1 MSFIFQNQVS
11 LGCSSRNNVKLTLK
25 KAVTFSSLS
34 IIAMLLVGQVTMA
47 QSEIQQEHSI
57 QKAAFNFEQALAQVQ
72 SYQSQQ
78 GTWQAQQQMAEA
90 NLKQSHLWANPS
102 LSIEQTGFQSDQ
114 EKELAIGISQPL
126 DIFGQRKAAQNLAK
140 VEISKIDLAE
150 QRYKA
155 ELELIVKYFW
165 SQVALLELEK
175 SLVGEQL
182 SVSQE
187 NLQASEKRYQAGSIA
202 QVDVD
207 RVRMSHL
214 ENQRLYQQVDL
225 KLQVAKQQLVNLWG
239 GGSSQFQ
246 LFQSPNQLWAL
257 AANVEPSQD
266 AQNNLLE
273 RAFQLDA
280 LAQQANIQQLKAK
293 ARPQPTVTLGVNN
306 TRSPEQRTDN
316 QIRLGVEIPLNLF
329 NRQQYGIKIA
339 QAKQELSQRQ
349 QSFYRQQNQA
359 DIETLISELKGLH
372 LQFKQLNDQQVPLAV
387 QVQQK
392 TLQGFRLGKFAVTDV
407 QQATMQLQDVRL
419 RKVELLKQAWQNSIE
434 LQSLRLGLEPEQI
447 MAKDALMQLNQRAWQ
462 QSQTFPT
469 QAGE

>member
-1 MSFIFQNQVS
+1 MSSIFSTRVS
-11 LGCSSRNNVKLTLK
+11 STSHLESNVKITLK
-25 KAVTFSSLS
+25 KVLTISSLS
-34 IIAMLLVGQVTMA
+34 VAMLLTGQAGMA
-47 QSEIQQEHSI
+47 QSEIQQERYI
-57 QKAAFNFEQALAQVQ
+57 QKAAFTFDQALEQVQ
-72 SYQSQQ
+72 KYQSQQ
-78 GTWQAQQQMAEA
+78 GVWQAQQQMAEA
-90 NLKQSHLWANPS
+90 NLKQSRLWANPS

-114 EKELAIGISQPL
+114 EKELAIDISQPL

-150 QRYKA
+150 QRYQA
-155 ELELIVKYFW
+155 ELGLIVKYFW
-165 SQVALLELEK
+165 SQVALFELEK
-175 SLVGEQL
+175 SLIAEQL
-182 SVSQE
+182 EVSQE
-187 NLQASEKRYQAGSIA
+187 NLLASEKRYQAGSIA

-273 RAFQLDA
+273 RSFQLDA

-306 TRSPEQRTDN
+306 TRSPEQSTDN

-349 QSFYRQQNQA
+349 QSFYRQQNQV
-359 DIETLISELKGLH
+359 DIETLISELKGLRI
-372 LQFKQLNDQQVPLAV
+372 QFKQLNDQQVPLAI

-434 LQSLRLGLEPEQI
+434 VQSLRLGLEPEQI

>member
-1 MSFIFQNQVS
+1 MFSIFSNRVNS
-11 LGCSSRNNVKLTLK
+11 TYHLESNVKITLK
-25 KAVTFSSLS
+25 KVLTISSLS
-34 IIAMLLVGQVTMA
+34 IAMLLAGQAVIA
-47 QSEIQQEHSI
+47 QSDIQQERYI
-57 QKAAFNFEQALAQVQ
+57 QKAAFTFEQALEQVQ
-72 SYQSQQ
+72 NYQNQQ
-78 GTWQAQQQMAEA
+78 GVWQAQQQMAEA
-90 NLKQSHLWANPS
+90 NLKQSRLWANPS

-150 QRYKA
+150 QRYTA
-155 ELELIVKYFW
+155 ELGLIVKYFW

-175 SLVGEQL
+175 SLIGEQL

-187 NLQASEKRYQAGSIA
+187 NLLASEKRYQAGSIA

-257 AANVEPSQD
+257 AANIEPNQD
-266 AQNNLLE
+266 SQNNLLE
-273 RAFQLDA
+273 RSFQLDS

-293 ARPQPTVTLGVNN
+293 ARSQPTVTLGVNN
-306 TRSPEQRTDN
+306 TRSPEQSTDN

-359 DIETLISELKGLH
+359 DIETLMSELKGLRI
-372 LQFKQLNDQQVPLAV
+372 QFKQLNDQQVPLAA

-434 LQSLRLGLEPEQI
+434 IQSLRLGLEPEQI

>member
-1 MSFIFQNQVS
+1 MSSIFSNRVS
-11 LGCSSRNNVKLTLK
+11 HPDLLGCNVKITLK
-25 KAVTFSSLS
+25 KVVTISSLS
-34 IIAMLLVGQVTMA
+34 IVMLLAGQMA
-47 QSEIQQEHSI
+47 NAASDIQQGSYT
-57 QKAAFNFEQALAQVQ
+57 QKAAFSFEQALARAQ
-72 SYQSQQ
+72 SYQTQQ
-78 GTWQAQQQMAEA
+78 GVWQAQQQMAEA
-90 NLKQSHLWANPS
+90 QLKQSRLWANPS
-102 LSIEQTGFQSDQ
+102 LSIEQTGLQSDQ

-126 DIFGQRKAAQNLAK
+126 DIFGQRKAAQHLAK
-140 VEISKIDLAE
+140 VEMSKVDLAE

-175 SLVGEQL
+175 SLIGEQL
-182 SVSQE
+182 AVSQE
-187 NLQASEKRYQAGSIA
+187 NLSASEKRYQAGSIA

-225 KLQVAKQQLVNLWG
+225 KLQVAKQQLANLWG
-239 GGSSQFQ
+239 GNSNQLQLSQSS
-246 LFQSPNQLWAL
+246 NQLWAL
-257 AANVEPSQD
+257 AANVKSGQD
-266 AQNNLLE
+266 RQNNLLE
-273 RAFQLDA
+273 RSFQLDA
-280 LAQQANIQQLKAK
+280 LAQQATIQQLKAK

-306 TRSPEQRTDN
+306 TRSPEQRTEN

-359 DIETLISELKGLH
+359 DIETLMSELKGLH
-372 LQFKQLNDQQVPLAV
+372 IQFKQLNDQQVPLAV

-434 LQSLRLGLEPEQI
+434 IQSLRLGLEPEQI

-462 QSQTFPT
+462 QAQTFPT

>member
-1 MSFIFQNQVS
+1 MSSIFSTRVS
-11 LGCSSRNNVKLTLK
+11 STSHLESNVKITLK
-25 KAVTFSSLS
+25 KVLTISSLS
-34 IIAMLLVGQVTMA
+34 VAMLLVGQVAMA
-47 QSEIQQEHSI
+47 QSEIQQERYI
-57 QKAAFNFEQALAQVQ
+57 QKAAFTFDQALEQVQ
-72 SYQSQQ
+72 KYQSQQ
-78 GTWQAQQQMAEA
+78 GVWQAQQQMAEV
-90 NLKQSHLWANPS
+90 NLKQSRLWANPS

-140 VEISKIDLAE
+140 VEKSKIDLAE
-150 QRYKA
+150 QRYQA
-155 ELELIVKYFW
+155 ELGLIVKYFW

-175 SLVGEQL
+175 SLIAEQL
-182 SVSQE
+182 EVSQE
-187 NLQASEKRYQAGSIA
+187 NLLASEKRYQAGSIA

-273 RAFQLDA
+273 RSFQLDA

-306 TRSPEQRTDN
+306 TRSPEQSTDN

-349 QSFYRQQNQA
+349 QSFYRQQNQV
-359 DIETLISELKGLH
+359 DIETLMSELKGLRI
-372 LQFKQLNDQQVPLAV
+372 QFKQLNDQQVPLAI

-434 LQSLRLGLEPEQI
+434 IQSLRLGLEPEQI

>member
-1 MSFIFQNQVS
+1 MSSIFSTRVS
-11 LGCSSRNNVKLTLK
+11 STSHLESNVKITLK
-25 KAVTFSSLS
+25 KVLTISSLS
-34 IIAMLLVGQVTMA
+34 VAMLLVGQVTMA
-47 QSEIQQEHSI
+47 QSEIQQERYI
-57 QKAAFNFEQALAQVQ
+57 QKAAFTFDQALEQVQ
-72 SYQSQQ
+72 KYQSQQ
-78 GTWQAQQQMAEA
+78 GVWQAQQQMAEA
-90 NLKQSHLWANPS
+90 NLKQSRLWANPS

-150 QRYKA
+150 QRYQA
-155 ELELIVKYFW
+155 ELGLIVKYFW
-165 SQVALLELEK
+165 SQVALFELEK
-175 SLVGEQL
+175 SLIAEQL
-182 SVSQE
+182 EVSQE
-187 NLQASEKRYQAGSIA
+187 NLLASEKRYQAGSIA

-273 RAFQLDA
+273 RSFQLDA

-306 TRSPEQRTDN
+306 TRSPEQSTDN

-349 QSFYRQQNQA
+349 QSFYRQQNQV
-359 DIETLISELKGLH
+359 DIETLMSELKGLRI
-372 LQFKQLNDQQVPLAV
+372 QFKQLNDQQVPLAI

-434 LQSLRLGLEPEQI
+434 IQSLRLGLEPEQI

>member
-1 MSFIFQNQVS
+1 MSSIFSNRVS
-11 LGCSSRNNVKLTLK
+11 STYHLESNIQITLK
-25 KAVTFSSLS
+25 KVLTISSLS
-34 IIAMLLVGQVTMA
+34 IAMLLAGQAVIA
-47 QSEIQQEHSI
+47 QSDIQQERYI
-57 QKAAFNFEQALAQVQ
+57 QKAAFTFEQALEQVQ
-72 SYQSQQ
+72 NYQNQQ
-78 GTWQAQQQMAEA
+78 GVWQAQQQMAEA
-90 NLKQSHLWANPS
+90 NLKQSRLWANPS

-114 EKELAIGISQPL
+114 EKELTIGISQPL

-150 QRYKA
+150 QRYTA
-155 ELELIVKYFW
+155 ELGLIVKYFW

-175 SLVGEQL
+175 SLIGEQL

-187 NLQASEKRYQAGSIA
+187 NLLASEKRYQAGSIA

-266 AQNNLLE
+266 SQNNLLE
-273 RAFQLDA
+273 RSFQLDS
-280 LAQQANIQQLKAK
+280 LAQQANIQQLKAR

-359 DIETLISELKGLH
+359 DIETLMSELKGLRI
-372 LQFKQLNDQQVPLAV
+372 QFKQLNDQQVPLAA

-434 LQSLRLGLEPEQI
+434 IQSLRLGLEAEQI

-462 QSQTFPT
+462 QSQSFPT

>member
-1 MSFIFQNQVS
+1 MSSIFSTRVS
-11 LGCSSRNNVKLTLK
+11 STSHLENNVKITLK
-25 KAVTFSSLS
+25 KVLTISSLS
-34 IIAMLLVGQVTMA
+34 VAMLLAGQVAMA
-47 QSEIQQEHSI
+47 QSEIQQERYI
-57 QKAAFNFEQALAQVQ
+57 QKAAFTFDQALEQVQ
-72 SYQSQQ
+72 KYQSQQ
-78 GTWQAQQQMAEA
+78 GVWQAQQQMAEA
-90 NLKQSHLWANPS
+90 NLKQSRLWANPS

-114 EKELAIGISQPL
+114 EKEFAIGISQPL

-150 QRYKA
+150 QRYQA
-155 ELELIVKYFW
+155 ELGLIVKYFW

-175 SLVGEQL
+175 SLIAEQL
-182 SVSQE
+182 EVSQE
-187 NLQASEKRYQAGSIA
+187 NLLASEKRYQAGSIA

-225 KLQVAKQQLVNLWG
+225 KLQVAEQQLVNLWG

-273 RAFQLDA
+273 RSFQLDA

-306 TRSPEQRTDN
+306 TRSPEQSTDN

-349 QSFYRQQNQA
+349 QSFYRQQNQV
-359 DIETLISELKGLH
+359 DIETLISELKGLRI
-372 LQFKQLNDQQVPLAV
+372 QFKQLNDQQVPLAI

-434 LQSLRLGLEPEQI
+434 IQSLRLGLEPEQI

>member
-1 MSFIFQNQVS
+1 
-11 LGCSSRNNVKLTLK
+11 
-25 KAVTFSSLS
+25 
-34 IIAMLLVGQVTMA
+34 MLLVGQVAMA
-47 QSEIQQEHSI
+47 QSEIQQERYI
-57 QKAAFNFEQALAQVQ
+57 QKAAFTFDQALEQVQ
-72 SYQSQQ
+72 KYQSQQ
-78 GTWQAQQQMAEA
+78 GVWQAQQQMAEA
-90 NLKQSHLWANPS
+90 NLKQSRLWANPS
-102 LSIEQTGFQSDQ
+102 LSIEQTGFQNDQ

-150 QRYKA
+150 QRYQA
-155 ELELIVKYFW
+155 ELGLIVKYFW

-175 SLVGEQL
+175 SLIAEQL
-182 SVSQE
+182 EVSQE
-187 NLQASEKRYQAGSIA
+187 NLLASEKRYQAGSIA

-257 AANVEPSQD
+257 AANLEPSQD

-273 RAFQLDA
+273 RSFQLDA

-306 TRSPEQRTDN
+306 TRSPEQSTDN

-349 QSFYRQQNQA
+349 QSFYRQQNQV
-359 DIETLISELKGLH
+359 DIETLMSELKGLRI
-372 LQFKQLNDQQVPLAV
+372 QFKQLNDQQVPLAI

-434 LQSLRLGLEPEQI
+434 IQSLRLGLEPEKI

>member
-1 MSFIFQNQVS
+1 MSSIFSNRVS
-11 LGCSSRNNVKLTLK
+11 FTSHLESNVQITLK
-25 KAVTFSSLS
+25 KVLTISSLS
-34 IIAMLLVGQVTMA
+34 IAMLLAGQVTMA
-47 QSEIQQEHSI
+47 QSDIQQERYI
-57 QKAAFNFEQALAQVQ
+57 QKAAFTFEQALEQVQ
-72 SYQSQQ
+72 KYQSQQ
-78 GTWQAQQQMAEA
+78 AVWQAQQQMAEA
-90 NLKQSHLWANPS
+90 NLKQSRLWANPS

-155 ELELIVKYFW
+155 EVDLIVKYFW

-175 SLVGEQL
+175 SLIGEQL

-187 NLQASEKRYQAGSIA
+187 NLLASEKRYQAGSIA

-214 ENQRLYQQVDL
+214 ENQRLYQQVSL
-225 KLQVAKQQLVNLWG
+225 KLNVAKQQLVNLWG

-246 LFQSPNQLWAL
+246 LLQSPNQLWAL
-257 AANVEPSQD
+257 AANIEPSQD
-266 AQNNLLE
+266 SQNNLLE
-273 RAFQLDA
+273 RSFQLDS

-293 ARPQPTVTLGVNN
+293 ARPQPTVTLGMNN
-306 TRSPEQRTDN
+306 TRSPEQSTDN
-316 QIRLGVEIPLNLF
+316 QIRLGVAIPLNLF

-349 QSFYRQQNQA
+349 QSFYQKQNQI
-359 DIETLISELKGLH
+359 DIEALISELKGLQM
-372 LQFKQLNDQQVPLAV
+372 QFKQLSDQQVPLAI

-434 LQSLRLGLEPEQI
+434 IQSLRLGLEPEQI

>member
-1 MSFIFQNQVS
+1 MSSIFLNRVS
-11 LGCSSRNNVKLTLK
+11 HPDLLSCNVKITLK
-25 KAVTFSSLS
+25 KVVTISSLS
-34 IIAMLLVGQVTMA
+34 IVMLLAGQMA
-47 QSEIQQEHSI
+47 NAASDIQQGSYT
-57 QKAAFNFEQALAQVQ
+57 QKAAFSFEQALARAQ
-72 SYQSQQ
+72 SYQTQQ
-78 GTWQAQQQMAEA
+78 GVWQAQQQMAEA
-90 NLKQSHLWANPS
+90 QLKQSRLWANPS
-102 LSIEQTGFQSDQ
+102 LSIEQTGLQSDQ

-126 DIFGQRKAAQNLAK
+126 DIFGQRKAAQHLAK
-140 VEISKIDLAE
+140 VEMSKVDLAE

-175 SLVGEQL
+175 SLIGEQL
-182 SVSQE
+182 AVSQE
-187 NLQASEKRYQAGSIA
+187 NLSASEKRYQAGSIA

-225 KLQVAKQQLVNLWG
+225 KLQVAKQQLANLWG
-239 GGSSQFQ
+239 GNSNQLQLSQSS
-246 LFQSPNQLWAL
+246 NQLWAL
-257 AANVEPSQD
+257 AANVKSGQD
-266 AQNNLLE
+266 RQNNLLE
-273 RAFQLDA
+273 RSFQLDA
-280 LAQQANIQQLKAK
+280 LAQQATIQQLKAK

-306 TRSPEQRTDN
+306 TRSPEQRTEN

-339 QAKQELSQRQ
+339 QAKQELSQHQ

-359 DIETLISELKGLH
+359 DIETLMSELKGLH
-372 LQFKQLNDQQVPLAV
+372 IQFKQLNDQQVPLAV

-434 LQSLRLGLEPEQI
+434 IQSLRLGLEPEQI
-447 MAKDALMQLNQRAWQ
+447 MAKDALMQLNQRVWQ
-462 QSQTFPT
+462 QAQTFPT

>member
-1 MSFIFQNQVS
+1 MSSIFSTRVS
-11 LGCSSRNNVKLTLK
+11 STSHLESNVKITLK
-25 KAVTFSSLS
+25 KVLTISSLS
-34 IIAMLLVGQVTMA
+34 VAMLLAGQVARA
-47 QSEIQQEHSI
+47 QSEVQQERYI
-57 QKAAFNFEQALAQVQ
+57 QKAAFTFDQALEQVQ
-72 SYQSQQ
+72 KYQSQQ
-78 GTWQAQQQMAEA
+78 GVWQAQQQMAEA
-90 NLKQSHLWANPS
+90 NLKQSRLWANPS
-102 LSIEQTGFQSDQ
+102 LSIEQTGFQNDQ

-150 QRYKA
+150 QRYQA
-155 ELELIVKYFW
+155 ELGLIVKYFW

-175 SLVGEQL
+175 SLIAEQL
-182 SVSQE
+182 EVSQE
-187 NLQASEKRYQAGSIA
+187 NLLASEKRYQAGSIA

-273 RAFQLDA
+273 RSFQLDA

-306 TRSPEQRTDN
+306 TRSPEQSTDN

-349 QSFYRQQNQA
+349 QSFYRQQNQV
-359 DIETLISELKGLH
+359 DIETLISELKGLRI
-372 LQFKQLNDQQVPLAV
+372 QFKQLNDQQVPLAI

-407 QQATMQLQDVRL
+407 QQATLQLQDVRL

-434 LQSLRLGLEPEQI
+434 IQSLRLGLEPEQI

>member
-1 MSFIFQNQVS
+1 MSSIFSNRVS
-11 LGCSSRNNVKLTLK
+11 HPDLLGCNVKITLK
-25 KAVTFSSLS
+25 KVVTISSLS
-34 IIAMLLVGQVTMA
+34 IVMLLAGQMA
-47 QSEIQQEHSI
+47 NAASDIQQGSYT
-57 QKAAFNFEQALAQVQ
+57 QKAAFSFEQALARAQ
-72 SYQSQQ
+72 SYQTQQ
-78 GTWQAQQQMAEA
+78 GVWQAQQQMAEA
-90 NLKQSHLWANPS
+90 QLKQSRLWANPS
-102 LSIEQTGFQSDQ
+102 LSIEQTGLQSDQ

-126 DIFGQRKAAQNLAK
+126 DIFGQRKAAQHLAK
-140 VEISKIDLAE
+140 VEMSKVDLAE

-175 SLVGEQL
+175 SLIGEQL
-182 SVSQE
+182 AVSQE
-187 NLQASEKRYQAGSIA
+187 NLSASEKRYQAGSIA

-225 KLQVAKQQLVNLWG
+225 KLQVAKQQLANLWG
-239 GGSSQFQ
+239 GDSNQFQ
-246 LFQSPNQLWAL
+246 LSQSSNQLWVL
-257 AANVEPSQD
+257 AADVESGQD
-266 AQNNLLE
+266 RQNNLLE
-273 RAFQLDA
+273 RSFQLDA
-280 LAQQANIQQLKAK
+280 LAQQATIQQLKAK

-306 TRSPEQRTDN
+306 TRSPEQRTEN

-339 QAKQELSQRQ
+339 QAKQELSQHQ

-359 DIETLISELKGLH
+359 DIETLMSELKGLH
-372 LQFKQLNDQQVPLAV
+372 IQFKQLNDQQVPLAV

-434 LQSLRLGLEPEQI
+434 IQSLRLGLEPEQI

-462 QSQTFPT
+462 QAQTFPT

>member
-1 MSFIFQNQVS
+1 MSSIFSNRVS
-11 LGCSSRNNVKLTLK
+11 HPDLLGCNVKITLK
-25 KAVTFSSLS
+25 KVVTISSLS
-34 IIAMLLVGQVTMA
+34 IVMLLAGQMA
-47 QSEIQQEHSI
+47 NAASDIQQGSYT
-57 QKAAFNFEQALAQVQ
+57 QKAAFSFEQALARAQ
-72 SYQSQQ
+72 SYQTQQ
-78 GTWQAQQQMAEA
+78 GVWQAQQQMAEA
-90 NLKQSHLWANPS
+90 QLKQSRLWANPS
-102 LSIEQTGFQSDQ
+102 LSIEQTGLQSDQ

-126 DIFGQRKAAQNLAK
+126 DIFGQRKAAQHLAK
-140 VEISKIDLAE
+140 VEMSKVDLAE

-175 SLVGEQL
+175 SLIGEQL
-182 SVSQE
+182 AVSQE
-187 NLQASEKRYQAGSIA
+187 NLSASEKRYQAGSIA

-225 KLQVAKQQLVNLWG
+225 KLQVAKQQLANLWG
-239 GGSSQFQ
+239 GDSNQIQLSQSS
-246 LFQSPNQLWAL
+246 NQLWAL
-257 AANVEPSQD
+257 AADVESGQD
-266 AQNNLLE
+266 QQNNLLE
-273 RAFQLDA
+273 RSFQLDA
-280 LAQQANIQQLKAK
+280 LAQQATIQQLKAK

-306 TRSPEQRTDN
+306 TRSPEQRTEN

-349 QSFYRQQNQA
+349 QSFYRQQNQV
-359 DIETLISELKGLH
+359 DIETLMSELKGLH
-372 LQFKQLNDQQVPLAV
+372 IQFKQLNDQQVPLAV

-407 QQATMQLQDVRL
+407 QQASMQLQDVRL

-434 LQSLRLGLEPEQI
+434 IQSLRLGLEPEQI

-462 QSQTFPT
+462 QAQTFPT

>member
-1 MSFIFQNQVS
+1 MSSIFSTRVS
-11 LGCSSRNNVKLTLK
+11 FTYHLESNIKITLK
-25 KAVTFSSLS
+25 KVLTISSLS
-34 IIAMLLVGQVTMA
+34 IAMLLVGQAVIA
-47 QSEIQQEHSI
+47 QSDIQQERYI
-57 QKAAFNFEQALAQVQ
+57 QKAAFTFEQALEQVQ
-72 SYQSQQ
+72 SYQNQQ
-78 GTWQAQQQMAEA
+78 GVWQAQQQMAEA
-90 NLKQSHLWANPS
+90 NLKQSRLWANPS

-150 QRYKA
+150 QRYTA
-155 ELELIVKYFW
+155 ELGLIVKYFW

-175 SLVGEQL
+175 SLIGEQL

-187 NLQASEKRYQAGSIA
+187 NLLASEKRYQAGSIA

-246 LFQSPNQLWAL
+246 LFQSPNQLWVL
-257 AANVEPSQD
+257 AANIEPSQD
-266 AQNNLLE
+266 SQNNLLE
-273 RAFQLDA
+273 RSFQLDS

-306 TRSPEQRTDN
+306 TRSPEQSTDN

-349 QSFYRQQNQA
+349 QSFYRQQNQV
-359 DIETLISELKGLH
+359 DIETLMSELKGLRI
-372 LQFKQLNDQQVPLAV
+372 QFKQLNDQQVPLAI

-434 LQSLRLGLEPEQI
+434 IQSLRLGLEPEQI
-447 MAKDALMQLNQRAWQ
+447 MAKDALTQLNQRAWQ
-462 QSQTFPT
+462 QSQSFPT

>member
-1 MSFIFQNQVS
+1 MSSIFSNRVS
-11 LGCSSRNNVKLTLK
+11 SPSHLESNVNKTLK
-25 KAVTFSSLS
+25 KVLTISSLS
-34 IIAMLLVGQVTMA
+34 VAMLLAAQVTMA
-47 QSEIQQEHSI
+47 QSEIQQERYI
-57 QKAAFNFEQALAQVQ
+57 QKAAFTFDQALEQVQ
-72 SYQSQQ
+72 KYQSQQ
-78 GTWQAQQQMAEA
+78 GVWQAQQQMAEA
-90 NLKQSHLWANPS
+90 NLKQSRLWANPS

-150 QRYKA
+150 QRYTA
-155 ELELIVKYFW
+155 ELGLIVKYFW

-175 SLVGEQL
+175 SLIGEQL

-187 NLQASEKRYQAGSIA
+187 NLLASEKRYQAGSIA

-257 AANVEPSQD
+257 AANIEPNQD
-266 AQNNLLE
+266 SQNNLLE
-273 RAFQLDA
+273 RSFQLDS

-306 TRSPEQRTDN
+306 TRSPEQSTDN

-359 DIETLISELKGLH
+359 DIETLMSELKGLRI
-372 LQFKQLNDQQVPLAV
+372 QFKQLNDQQVPLAA

-434 LQSLRLGLEPEQI
+434 IQSLRLGLEAEQI

-462 QSQTFPT
+462 QSQSFPT

>member
-1 MSFIFQNQVS
+1 MSSIFSTRVS
-11 LGCSSRNNVKLTLK
+11 SNSHLESNVKITLK
-25 KAVTFSSLS
+25 KVLTISSLS
-34 IIAMLLVGQVTMA
+34 VAMLLAGQVTMA
-47 QSEIQQEHSI
+47 QSEIQQERYI
-57 QKAAFNFEQALAQVQ
+57 QKAAFTFDQALEQVQ
-72 SYQSQQ
+72 KYQSQQ
-78 GTWQAQQQMAEA
+78 GVWQAQQQMAEA

-102 LSIEQTGFQSDQ
+102 LSIEQTGFQNDQ

-150 QRYKA
+150 QRYQA
-155 ELELIVKYFW
+155 ELGLIVKYFW

-175 SLVGEQL
+175 SLIAEQL
-182 SVSQE
+182 EVSQE
-187 NLQASEKRYQAGSIA
+187 NLLASEKRYQAGSIA

-207 RVRMSHL
+207 RVRMSHF

-257 AANVEPSQD
+257 AANLEPSQD

-273 RAFQLDA
+273 RSFQLDA

-306 TRSPEQRTDN
+306 TRSPEQSTDN

-349 QSFYRQQNQA
+349 QSFYRQQNQV
-359 DIETLISELKGLH
+359 DIETLISELKGLRI
-372 LQFKQLNDQQVPLAV
+372 QFKQLNDQQVPLAI

-407 QQATMQLQDVRL
+407 QQASMQLQDVRL

-434 LQSLRLGLEPEQI
+434 IQSLRLGLEPEQI

>member
-1 MSFIFQNQVS
+1 MSSIFSTRVS
-11 LGCSSRNNVKLTLK
+11 STSHLESNVKITLK
-25 KAVTFSSLS
+25 KVLTISSLS
-34 IIAMLLVGQVTMA
+34 VAMLLAGQVAMA
-47 QSEIQQEHSI
+47 QSEIQQERYI
-57 QKAAFNFEQALAQVQ
+57 QKAAFTFDQALEQVQ
-72 SYQSQQ
+72 KYQSQQ
-78 GTWQAQQQMAEA
+78 GVWQAQQQMAEA
-90 NLKQSHLWANPS
+90 NLKQSRLWANPS

-150 QRYKA
+150 QRYQA
-155 ELELIVKYFW
+155 ELGLIVKYFW

-175 SLVGEQL
+175 SLIAEQL

-187 NLQASEKRYQAGSIA
+187 NLLASEKRYQAGSIA

-273 RAFQLDA
+273 RSFQLDA

-306 TRSPEQRTDN
+306 TRSPEQSTDN

-329 NRQQYGIKIA
+329 NRQQYRIKIA

-349 QSFYRQQNQA
+349 QTFYRQQNQV
-359 DIETLISELKGLH
+359 DIESLMSELKGLH
-372 LQFKQLNDQQVPLAV
+372 IQFKQLNDQQVPLAI

-434 LQSLRLGLEPEQI
+434 IQSLRLGLEPEQI

>member
-1 MSFIFQNQVS
+1 MSSIFSTRVS
-11 LGCSSRNNVKLTLK
+11 STSHLESNVKITLK
-25 KAVTFSSLS
+25 KVLTISSLS
-34 IIAMLLVGQVTMA
+34 VAMLLVGQVAMA
-47 QSEIQQEHSI
+47 QSEIQQERYI
-57 QKAAFNFEQALAQVQ
+57 QKAAFTFEQALAQVQ

-78 GTWQAQQQMAEA
+78 GVWQAQQQMAEA
-90 NLKQSHLWANPS
+90 NLKQSRLWANPS

-150 QRYKA
+150 QRYQA
-155 ELELIVKYFW
+155 ELGLIVKYFW

-175 SLVGEQL
+175 SLVEEQL

-187 NLQASEKRYQAGSIA
+187 NLLASEKRYQAGSIA

-273 RAFQLDA
+273 RSFRLDA

-306 TRSPEQRTDN
+306 TRSPEQSTDN

-349 QSFYRQQNQA
+349 QTFYRQQNQV
-359 DIETLISELKGLH
+359 DIETLMSELKGLH
-372 LQFKQLNDQQVPLAV
+372 IQFKQLNDQQVPLAI

-434 LQSLRLGLEPEQI
+434 IQSLRLGLEPEQI

>member
-1 MSFIFQNQVS
+1 MSSIFSTRVS
-11 LGCSSRNNVKLTLK
+11 STSHLESNVKITLK
-25 KAVTFSSLS
+25 KVLTISSLS
-34 IIAMLLVGQVTMA
+34 VAMLLVGQVAMA
-47 QSEIQQEHSI
+47 QSEIQKERYI
-57 QKAAFNFEQALAQVQ
+57 QKVAFTFDQALEQVQ
-72 SYQSQQ
+72 KYQSQQ
-78 GTWQAQQQMAEA
+78 GVWQAQQQMAEA
-90 NLKQSHLWANPS
+90 NLKQSRLWANPS

-150 QRYKA
+150 QRYQA
-155 ELELIVKYFW
+155 ELGLIVKYFW

-175 SLVGEQL
+175 SLIAEQL
-182 SVSQE
+182 EVSQE
-187 NLQASEKRYQAGSIA
+187 NLLASEKRYQAGSIA

-257 AANVEPSQD
+257 AANLEPSQD

-273 RAFQLDA
+273 RSFQLDA

-306 TRSPEQRTDN
+306 TRSPEQSTDN

-349 QSFYRQQNQA
+349 QSFYRQQNQV
-359 DIETLISELKGLH
+359 DIETLISELKGLRI
-372 LQFKQLNDQQVPLAV
+372 QFKQLNDQQVPLAI

-407 QQATMQLQDVRL
+407 QQASMQLQDVRL

-434 LQSLRLGLEPEQI
+434 IQSLRLGLEPEQI

>member
-1 MSFIFQNQVS
+1 MSSIFSTRVS
-11 LGCSSRNNVKLTLK
+11 STPHLESNVKITLK
-25 KAVTFSSLS
+25 KVLTISSLS
-34 IIAMLLVGQVTMA
+34 VAMLLAGQVARA
-47 QSEIQQEHSI
+47 QSEIQQERYI
-57 QKAAFNFEQALAQVQ
+57 QKAAFTFDQALEQVQ
-72 SYQSQQ
+72 KYQSQQ
-78 GTWQAQQQMAEA
+78 GVWQAQQQMAEA
-90 NLKQSHLWANPS
+90 NLKQSRLWANPS

-150 QRYKA
+150 QRYRA
-155 ELELIVKYFW
+155 ELGLIVKYFW

-175 SLVGEQL
+175 SLIAEQL
-182 SVSQE
+182 EVSQE
-187 NLQASEKRYQAGSIA
+187 NLLASEKRYQAGSIA

-273 RAFQLDA
+273 RSFQLDA

-306 TRSPEQRTDN
+306 TRSPEQSTDN

-349 QSFYRQQNQA
+349 QSFYRQQNQV
-359 DIETLISELKGLH
+359 DIETLMSELKGLRI
-372 LQFKQLNDQQVPLAV
+372 QFKQLNDQQVPLAI

-407 QQATMQLQDVRL
+407 QQATLQLQDVRL

-434 LQSLRLGLEPEQI
+434 IQSLRLGLEPEQI

>member
-1 MSFIFQNQVS
+1 MSSIFSTRVS
-11 LGCSSRNNVKLTLK
+11 STSHLESNVKITLK
-25 KAVTFSSLS
+25 KVLTISSLS
-34 IIAMLLVGQVTMA
+34 VAMLLAGQVAMA
-47 QSEIQQEHSI
+47 QSEIQQERYI
-57 QKAAFNFEQALAQVQ
+57 QKAAFTFDQALEQVQ
-72 SYQSQQ
+72 KYQSQQ
-78 GTWQAQQQMAEA
+78 GVWQAQQQMAEA

-150 QRYKA
+150 QRYQA
-155 ELELIVKYFW
+155 ELGLIVKYFW

-175 SLVGEQL
+175 SLITEQL

-187 NLQASEKRYQAGSIA
+187 NLLALEKRYQAGSIA

-273 RAFQLDA
+273 HSFQLEA

-306 TRSPEQRTDN
+306 TRSPEQSTNN

-339 QAKQELSQRQ
+339 EAKQELSQRQ
-349 QSFYRQQNQA
+349 QTFYRQQNQV
-359 DIETLISELKGLH
+359 DIETLISEFKGLH
-372 LQFKQLNDQQVPLAV
+372 IQFKQLNDQQVPLAI

-434 LQSLRLGLEPEQI
+434 IQSLRLGLEPEQI

>member
-1 MSFIFQNQVS
+1 MSSIFSTRVGS
-11 LGCSSRNNVKLTLK
+11 TSHLESNVKITLK
-25 KAVTFSSLS
+25 KVLTISSLS
-34 IIAMLLVGQVTMA
+34 VAMLLAGQVTMA
-47 QSEIQQEHSI
+47 QSEIQQELYI
-57 QKAAFNFEQALAQVQ
+57 QKAAFTFDQALEQVQ
-72 SYQSQQ
+72 KYQSQQ
-78 GTWQAQQQMAEA
+78 GVWQAQQQMAEA
-90 NLKQSHLWANPS
+90 NLKQSRLWANPS

-150 QRYKA
+150 QRYQA
-155 ELELIVKYFW
+155 ELGLIVKYFW

-175 SLVGEQL
+175 SLIAEQL
-182 SVSQE
+182 EVSQE
-187 NLQASEKRYQAGSIA
+187 NLLASEKRYQAGSIA

-257 AANVEPSQD
+257 AANLEPSQD

-273 RAFQLDA
+273 RSFQLDA

-306 TRSPEQRTDN
+306 TRSPEQSTDN

-349 QSFYRQQNQA
+349 QSFYRQQNQV
-359 DIETLISELKGLH
+359 DIETLISELKGLRI
-372 LQFKQLNDQQVPLAV
+372 QFKQLNDQQVPLAI

-407 QQATMQLQDVRL
+407 QQATLQLQDVRL

-434 LQSLRLGLEPEQI
+434 VQSLRLGLEPEQI

>member
-1 MSFIFQNQVS
+1 MSSIFSTRVS
-11 LGCSSRNNVKLTLK
+11 STSHLESNVNITLK
-25 KAVTFSSLS
+25 KVLTISSLS
-34 IIAMLLVGQVTMA
+34 VAMLLAGQVTMA
-47 QSEIQQEHSI
+47 QSEIQQERYI
-57 QKAAFNFEQALAQVQ
+57 QKAAFTFDQALEQVQ
-72 SYQSQQ
+72 KYQSQQ
-78 GTWQAQQQMAEA
+78 GVWQAQQQMAEV
-90 NLKQSHLWANPS
+90 NLKQSRLWANPS

-150 QRYKA
+150 QRYQA
-155 ELELIVKYFW
+155 ELGLIVKYFW

-175 SLVGEQL
+175 SLIAEQL
-182 SVSQE
+182 EVSQE
-187 NLQASEKRYQAGSIA
+187 NLLASEKRYQAGSIA

-273 RAFQLDA
+273 RSFQLDA

-306 TRSPEQRTDN
+306 TRSPEQSTDN

-349 QSFYRQQNQA
+349 QSFYRQQNQV
-359 DIETLISELKGLH
+359 DIETLISELKGLRI
-372 LQFKQLNDQQVPLAV
+372 QFKQLNDQQVPLAI

-434 LQSLRLGLEPEQI
+434 IQSLRLRLEPEQI

>member
-1 MSFIFQNQVS
+1 MSSIFSTRVS
-11 LGCSSRNNVKLTLK
+11 STSHLESNVKITLK
-25 KAVTFSSLS
+25 KVLTISSLS
-34 IIAMLLVGQVTMA
+34 VAMLLVGKVTMA
-47 QSEIQQEHSI
+47 QSEIQQERYI
-57 QKAAFNFEQALAQVQ
+57 QKAAFTFDQALEQVQ
-72 SYQSQQ
+72 KYQSQQ
-78 GTWQAQQQMAEA
+78 GVWQAQQQMAEA
-90 NLKQSHLWANPS
+90 NLKQSRLWANPS

-150 QRYKA
+150 QRYQA
-155 ELELIVKYFW
+155 ELGLIVKYFW

-175 SLVGEQL
+175 SLIAEQL
-182 SVSQE
+182 EVSQE
-187 NLQASEKRYQAGSIA
+187 NLLASEKRYQAGSIA

-214 ENQRLYQQVDL
+214 ENQRLYQQVSL
-225 KLQVAKQQLVNLWG
+225 KLNVAKQQLVNLWG

-257 AANVEPSQD
+257 AANVELSQD

-273 RAFQLDA
+273 RSFQLDA

-306 TRSPEQRTDN
+306 TRSSEQSTDN

-339 QAKQELSQRQ
+339 EAKQELSQRQ
-349 QSFYRQQNQA
+349 QSFYRQQNQV

-372 LQFKQLNDQQVPLAV
+372 IQFKQLNDQQVPLAI

-434 LQSLRLGLEPEQI
+434 IQSLRLGLEPEQI

>member
-1 MSFIFQNQVS
+1 MSSIFSTRVS
-11 LGCSSRNNVKLTLK
+11 STSHLESNVKITLK
-25 KAVTFSSLS
+25 KVLTISSLS
-34 IIAMLLVGQVTMA
+34 VAMLLAGQVAMA
-47 QSEIQQEHSI
+47 QSEIQQERYI
-57 QKAAFNFEQALAQVQ
+57 QKAAFTFDQALEQVQ
-72 SYQSQQ
+72 KYQSQQ
-78 GTWQAQQQMAEA
+78 GVWQAQQQMAEA
-90 NLKQSHLWANPS
+90 NLKQSRLWANPS

-150 QRYKA
+150 QRYQA
-155 ELELIVKYFW
+155 ELGLIVKYFW

-175 SLVGEQL
+175 SLIAEQL
-182 SVSQE
+182 EVSQE
-187 NLQASEKRYQAGSIA
+187 NLLASEKRYQAGSIA

-273 RAFQLDA
+273 RSFQLDA

-306 TRSPEQRTDN
+306 TRSPEQSTDN

-349 QSFYRQQNQA
+349 QSFYRQQNQV
-359 DIETLISELKGLH
+359 DIETLISELKGLRI
-372 LQFKQLNDQQVPLAV
+372 QFKQLNDQQVPLAI

-434 LQSLRLGLEPEQI
+434 IQSLRLGLEPEQI

>member
-1 MSFIFQNQVS
+1 MSSIFSTRVS
-11 LGCSSRNNVKLTLK
+11 STSHLESNVKITLK
-25 KAVTFSSLS
+25 KVLTISSLS
-34 IIAMLLVGQVTMA
+34 VAMLLAGQVARA
-47 QSEIQQEHSI
+47 QSEVQQERYI
-57 QKAAFNFEQALAQVQ
+57 QKAAFTFDQALEQVQ
-72 SYQSQQ
+72 KYQSQQ
-78 GTWQAQQQMAEA
+78 GVWQAQQQMAEA
-90 NLKQSHLWANPS
+90 NLKQSRLWANPS

-150 QRYKA
+150 QRYQA
-155 ELELIVKYFW
+155 ELGLIVKYFW

-175 SLVGEQL
+175 SLIAEQL
-182 SVSQE
+182 EVSQE
-187 NLQASEKRYQAGSIA
+187 NLLASEKRYQAGSIA

-214 ENQRLYQQVDL
+214 ENQRLYQQVGL

-257 AANVEPSQD
+257 AANLEPSQD

-273 RAFQLDA
+273 RSFQLDA

-306 TRSPEQRTDN
+306 TRSPEQSTDN

-349 QSFYRQQNQA
+349 QSFYRQQNQV
-359 DIETLISELKGLH
+359 DIETLISELKGLRI
-372 LQFKQLNDQQVPLAV
+372 QFKQLNDQQVPLAI

-407 QQATMQLQDVRL
+407 QQASMQLQDVRL

-434 LQSLRLGLEPEQI
+434 IQSLRLGLEPEQI

-469 QAGE
+469 QTGE

>member
-1 MSFIFQNQVS
+1 MSSIFSNRVS
-11 LGCSSRNNVKLTLK
+11 STYHLESNVKITLK
-25 KAVTFSSLS
+25 KVLTISSLS
-34 IIAMLLVGQVTMA
+34 IAMLLAGQAVIA
-47 QSEIQQEHSI
+47 QSDIQQERYI
-57 QKAAFNFEQALAQVQ
+57 QKAAFTFEQALEQVQ
-72 SYQSQQ
+72 NYQNQQ
-78 GTWQAQQQMAEA
+78 GVWKAQQQMAEA
-90 NLKQSHLWANPS
+90 NLKQSRLWANPS

-150 QRYKA
+150 QRYTA
-155 ELELIVKYFW
+155 ELGLIVKYFW

-175 SLVGEQL
+175 FLIGEQL

-187 NLQASEKRYQAGSIA
+187 NLLASEKRYQAGSIA

-257 AANVEPSQD
+257 AANIEPNQD
-266 AQNNLLE
+266 SQNNLLE
-273 RAFQLDA
+273 RSFQLDS

-306 TRSPEQRTDN
+306 TRSPEQSTDN

-339 QAKQELSQRQ
+339 QAKQELTQRQ

-359 DIETLISELKGLH
+359 DIETLMSELKGLRI
-372 LQFKQLNDQQVPLAV
+372 QFKQLNDQQVPLAA

-434 LQSLRLGLEPEQI
+434 IQSLRFGLEPEQI

-462 QSQTFPT
+462 QSQSFPT

>member
-1 MSFIFQNQVS
+1 MSSIFSTRVS
-11 LGCSSRNNVKLTLK
+11 STSHLESNVKITLK
-25 KAVTFSSLS
+25 KVLTISSLS
-34 IIAMLLVGQVTMA
+34 VAMLLAGQVAMA
-47 QSEIQQEHSI
+47 QSEIQQERYI
-57 QKAAFNFEQALAQVQ
+57 QKAAFTFDQALEQVQ
-72 SYQSQQ
+72 KYQSQQ
-78 GTWQAQQQMAEA
+78 GVWQAQQQMAEA
-90 NLKQSHLWANPS
+90 NLKQSRLWANPS

-150 QRYKA
+150 QRYQA
-155 ELELIVKYFW
+155 ELGLIVKYFW

-175 SLVGEQL
+175 SLIAEQL

-187 NLQASEKRYQAGSIA
+187 NLLASEKRYQAGSIA

-273 RAFQLDA
+273 RSFRLDA

-306 TRSPEQRTDN
+306 TRSPEQSTDN

-339 QAKQELSQRQ
+339 RAKQELSQRQ
-349 QSFYRQQNQA
+349 QIFYRQQNQV
-359 DIETLISELKGLH
+359 DIETLMSELKGLH
-372 LQFKQLNDQQVPLAV
+372 IQFKQLNDQQVPLAI

-407 QQATMQLQDVRL
+407 QQATMQLQDVRI

-434 LQSLRLGLEPEQI
+434 IQSLRLGLEPEQI

-462 QSQTFPT
+462 QSQTFAT

>member
-1 MSFIFQNQVS
+1 MSSIFSNRVS
-11 LGCSSRNNVKLTLK
+11 HPDLLGCNVKITLK
-25 KAVTFSSLS
+25 KVVTISSLS
-34 IIAMLLVGQVTMA
+34 IVMLLAGQMA
-47 QSEIQQEHSI
+47 NAASDIQQGSYI
-57 QKAAFNFEQALAQVQ
+57 QKAAFSFEQALARAQ
-72 SYQSQQ
+72 SYQTQQ
-78 GTWQAQQQMAEA
+78 GVWQAQQQMAEA
-90 NLKQSHLWANPS
+90 QLKQSRLWANPS
-102 LSIEQTGFQSDQ
+102 LSIEQTGLQSDQ

-126 DIFGQRKAAQNLAK
+126 DIFGQRKAAQHLAK
-140 VEISKIDLAE
+140 VEMSKVDLAE

-175 SLVGEQL
+175 SLIGEQL
-182 SVSQE
+182 AVSQE
-187 NLQASEKRYQAGSIA
+187 NLSASEKRYQAGSIA

-225 KLQVAKQQLVNLWG
+225 KLQVAKQQLANLWG
-239 GGSSQFQ
+239 GDSNQFQ
-246 LFQSPNQLWAL
+246 LSQSSNQLWVL
-257 AANVEPSQD
+257 AADVESGQD
-266 AQNNLLE
+266 RQNNLLE
-273 RAFQLDA
+273 RSFQLDA
-280 LAQQANIQQLKAK
+280 LAQQATIQQLKAK

-306 TRSPEQRTDN
+306 TRSPEQRTEN

-349 QSFYRQQNQA
+349 QSFYRQQNQV
-359 DIETLISELKGLH
+359 DIETLMSELKGLH
-372 LQFKQLNDQQVPLAV
+372 IQFKQLNDQQVPLAV

-434 LQSLRLGLEPEQI
+434 IQSLRLGLEPEQI

-462 QSQTFPT
+462 QAQTFPT

>member
-1 MSFIFQNQVS
+1 MSSIFSNRVGHPDL
-11 LGCSSRNNVKLTLK
+11 LGCNVKITLK
-25 KAVTFSSLS
+25 KVVTISSLS
-34 IIAMLLVGQVTMA
+34 IVMLLAGQMA
-47 QSEIQQEHSI
+47 NAASDIQQGSYT
-57 QKAAFNFEQALAQVQ
+57 QKAAFSFEQALARAQ
-72 SYQSQQ
+72 SYQTQQ
-78 GTWQAQQQMAEA
+78 GVWQAQQQMAEA
-90 NLKQSHLWANPS
+90 QLKQSRLWANPS
-102 LSIEQTGFQSDQ
+102 LSIEQTGLQSDQ
-114 EKELAIGISQPL
+114 EKELAIGISRPL
-126 DIFGQRKAAQNLAK
+126 DIFGQRKAAQHIAK
-140 VEISKIDLAE
+140 VEMSKVDLAE

-175 SLVGEQL
+175 SLIGEQL
-182 SVSQE
+182 AVSQE
-187 NLQASEKRYQAGSIA
+187 NLSASEKRYQAGSIA

-225 KLQVAKQQLVNLWG
+225 KLQVAKQQLANLWG
-239 GGSSQFQ
+239 GDSNQFQ
-246 LFQSPNQLWAL
+246 LSQSSNQLWVL
-257 AANVEPSQD
+257 AADVESGQD
-266 AQNNLLE
+266 RQNNLLE
-273 RAFQLDA
+273 RSFQLDA
-280 LAQQANIQQLKAK
+280 LAQQATIQQLKAK

-306 TRSPEQRTDN
+306 TRSPEQRTEN

-359 DIETLISELKGLH
+359 DIETLMSELKGLH
-372 LQFKQLNDQQVPLAV
+372 IQFKQLNDQQVPLAV

-434 LQSLRLGLEPEQI
+434 IQSLRLGLEPEQI

-462 QSQTFPT
+462 QAQTFPT

>member
-1 MSFIFQNQVS
+1 MSSIFSTRVS
-11 LGCSSRNNVKLTLK
+11 STSHLESNVKITLK
-25 KAVTFSSLS
+25 KVLTISSLS
-34 IIAMLLVGQVTMA
+34 VAMLLVGQVAMA
-47 QSEIQQEHSI
+47 QSEIQQERYI
-57 QKAAFNFEQALAQVQ
+57 QKVAFTFDQALEQVQ
-72 SYQSQQ
+72 KYQSQQ
-78 GTWQAQQQMAEA
+78 GVWQAQQQMAEA
-90 NLKQSHLWANPS
+90 NLKQSRLWANPS

-150 QRYKA
+150 QRYQA
-155 ELELIVKYFW
+155 ELGLIVKYFW

-175 SLVGEQL
+175 SLIAEQL
-182 SVSQE
+182 EVSQE
-187 NLQASEKRYQAGSIA
+187 NLLASEKRYQAGSIA

-273 RAFQLDA
+273 RSFQLDA

-306 TRSPEQRTDN
+306 TRSPEQSTDN

-349 QSFYRQQNQA
+349 QSFYRQQNQV
-359 DIETLISELKGLH
+359 DIETLISELKGLRI
-372 LQFKQLNDQQVPLAV
+372 QFKQLNDQQVPLAI

-407 QQATMQLQDVRL
+407 QQASMQLQDVRL

-434 LQSLRLGLEPEQI
+434 IQSLRLGLEPEQI

>member
-1 MSFIFQNQVS
+1 MSSIFSNRVS
-11 LGCSSRNNVKLTLK
+11 HPDLLGCNVKITLK
-25 KAVTFSSLS
+25 KVVTISSLS
-34 IIAMLLVGQVTMA
+34 IVMLLAGQMA
-47 QSEIQQEHSI
+47 NAASDIQQGSYT
-57 QKAAFNFEQALAQVQ
+57 QKAAFSFEQALARAQ
-72 SYQSQQ
+72 SYQTQQ
-78 GTWQAQQQMAEA
+78 GAWQVQQQMAEA
-90 NLKQSHLWANPS
+90 QLQQSRLWANPS
-102 LSIEQTGFQSDQ
+102 LSIEQTGLQSDQ

-126 DIFGQRKAAQNLAK
+126 DIFGQRKAAQHLAK
-140 VEISKIDLAE
+140 VEMSKVDLAE

-175 SLVGEQL
+175 SLIGEQL
-182 SVSQE
+182 AVSQE
-187 NLQASEKRYQAGSIA
+187 NLSASEKRYQAGSIA

-207 RVRMSHL
+207 RIRMSHL

-225 KLQVAKQQLVNLWG
+225 KLQVAKQQLANLWG
-239 GGSSQFQ
+239 GDSNQIQLSQSS
-246 LFQSPNQLWAL
+246 NQLWVL
-257 AANVEPSQD
+257 AADVDTGQD
-266 AQNNLLE
+266 RQNNLLE
-273 RAFQLDA
+273 RSFQLDA
-280 LAQQANIQQLKAK
+280 LAQQATIQQLKAK

-306 TRSPEQRTDN
+306 TRSPEQRTEN

-339 QAKQELSQRQ
+339 QVKQELSQRQ

-359 DIETLISELKGLH
+359 DIETLMSELKGLH
-372 LQFKQLNDQQVPLAV
+372 IQFKQLNDQQVPLAV

-434 LQSLRLGLEPEQI
+434 IQSLRLGLEPEQI
-447 MAKDALMQLNQRAWQ
+447 MAKDALMQLNQRVWQ
-462 QSQTFPT
+462 QAQTFST

>member
-1 MSFIFQNQVS
+1 MSSIFSTRVS
-11 LGCSSRNNVKLTLK
+11 STSHLESNVKITLK
-25 KAVTFSSLS
+25 KVLTISSLS
-34 IIAMLLVGQVTMA
+34 VAMLLAGQVTMA
-47 QSEIQQEHSI
+47 QSEIQQERYI
-57 QKAAFNFEQALAQVQ
+57 QKAAFTFDQALEQVQ
-72 SYQSQQ
+72 KYQSQQ
-78 GTWQAQQQMAEA
+78 GVWQAQQQMAEA
-90 NLKQSHLWANPS
+90 NLKQSRLWANPS

-150 QRYKA
+150 QRYQA
-155 ELELIVKYFW
+155 ELGLIVKYFW

-175 SLVGEQL
+175 SLIAEQL
-182 SVSQE
+182 EVSQE
-187 NLQASEKRYQAGSIA
+187 NLLASEKRYQAGSIA

-273 RAFQLDA
+273 RSFQLDA

-306 TRSPEQRTDN
+306 TRSPEQSTDN

-349 QSFYRQQNQA
+349 QSFYRQQNQV
-359 DIETLISELKGLH
+359 DIETLMSELKGLRI
-372 LQFKQLNDQQVPLAV
+372 QFKQLNDQQVPLAI

-434 LQSLRLGLEPEQI
+434 IQSLRLGLEPEQI

>member
-1 MSFIFQNQVS
+1 MSSIFSNRVS
-11 LGCSSRNNVKLTLK
+11 HPDLLGCNVKITLK
-25 KAVTFSSLS
+25 KVVTISSLS
-34 IIAMLLVGQVTMA
+34 IVMLLAGQMA
-47 QSEIQQEHSI
+47 NAASDIQQGSYT
-57 QKAAFNFEQALAQVQ
+57 QKAAFSFEQALARAQ
-72 SYQSQQ
+72 SYQTQQ
-78 GTWQAQQQMAEA
+78 GVWQAQQQMAEA
-90 NLKQSHLWANPS
+90 QLQQSRLWANPS
-102 LSIEQTGFQSDQ
+102 LSIEQTGLQSDQ

-126 DIFGQRKAAQNLAK
+126 DIFGQRKAAQHLAK
-140 VEISKIDLAE
+140 VEMSKVDLAE

-165 SQVALLELEK
+165 SQVALLEIEK
-175 SLVGEQL
+175 SLIGEQL
-182 SVSQE
+182 AVSQE
-187 NLQASEKRYQAGSIA
+187 NLSASEKRYQAGSIA

-207 RVRMSHL
+207 RIRMSHL

-225 KLQVAKQQLVNLWG
+225 KLQVAKQQLANLWG
-239 GGSSQFQ
+239 GDSNQIQLSQSS
-246 LFQSPNQLWAL
+246 NQLWVL
-257 AANVEPSQD
+257 AADVDTGQD
-266 AQNNLLE
+266 RQNNLLE
-273 RAFQLDA
+273 RSFQLDA
-280 LAQQANIQQLKAK
+280 LAQQATIQQLKAK

-306 TRSPEQRTDN
+306 TRSPEQRTEN

-339 QAKQELSQRQ
+339 QVKQELSQRQ

-359 DIETLISELKGLH
+359 DIETLMSELKGLH
-372 LQFKQLNDQQVPLAV
+372 IQFKQLNDQQVPLAV

-434 LQSLRLGLEPEQI
+434 IQSLRLGLEPEQI

-462 QSQTFPT
+462 QAQTFPT

>member
-1 MSFIFQNQVS
+1 MSSIFSNRVS
-11 LGCSSRNNVKLTLK
+11 HPDLLGCNVKITLK
-25 KAVTFSSLS
+25 KVVTISSLS
-34 IIAMLLVGQVTMA
+34 IVMLLAGQMA
-47 QSEIQQEHSI
+47 NAASDIQQGSYT
-57 QKAAFNFEQALAQVQ
+57 QKAAFSFEQALARAQ
-72 SYQSQQ
+72 SYQTQQ
-78 GTWQAQQQMAEA
+78 GVWQAQQQMAEA
-90 NLKQSHLWANPS
+90 QLKQSRLWANPS
-102 LSIEQTGFQSDQ
+102 LSIEQTGLQSDQ

-126 DIFGQRKAAQNLAK
+126 DIFGQRKATQHLAK
-140 VEISKIDLAE
+140 VEMSKVDLAE

-175 SLVGEQL
+175 SLIGEQL
-182 SVSQE
+182 AVSQE
-187 NLQASEKRYQAGSIA
+187 NLSASEKRYQAGSIA

-225 KLQVAKQQLVNLWG
+225 KLQVAKQQLANLWG
-239 GGSSQFQ
+239 GNSNQLQLSQSS
-246 LFQSPNQLWAL
+246 NQLWAL
-257 AANVEPSQD
+257 AANVKSGQD
-266 AQNNLLE
+266 RQNNLLE
-273 RAFQLDA
+273 RSFQLDA
-280 LAQQANIQQLKAK
+280 LAQQATIQQLKAK

-306 TRSPEQRTDN
+306 TRSPEQRTEN

-349 QSFYRQQNQA
+349 QSFYRQQNQV
-359 DIETLISELKGLH
+359 DIETLMSELKGLH
-372 LQFKQLNDQQVPLAV
+372 IQFKQLNDQQVPLAV

-434 LQSLRLGLEPEQI
+434 IQSLRLGLEPEQI

-462 QSQTFPT
+462 QAQTFPT

>member
-1 MSFIFQNQVS
+1 MSSIFSNRVS
-11 LGCSSRNNVKLTLK
+11 HPDLLVCNVKITLK
-25 KAVTFSSLS
+25 KVVTISSLS
-34 IIAMLLVGQVTMA
+34 IVMLLAGQMA
-47 QSEIQQEHSI
+47 NAASDIQQGSYT
-57 QKAAFNFEQALAQVQ
+57 QKAAFSFEQALARAQ
-72 SYQSQQ
+72 SYQTQQ
-78 GTWQAQQQMAEA
+78 GVWQAQQQMAEA
-90 NLKQSHLWANPS
+90 QLKQSRLWANPS
-102 LSIEQTGFQSDQ
+102 LSIEQTGLQSDQ

-126 DIFGQRKAAQNLAK
+126 DIFGQRKAAQHLAK
-140 VEISKIDLAE
+140 VEMSKVDLAE

-175 SLVGEQL
+175 SLIAEQL

-187 NLQASEKRYQAGSIA
+187 NLLASEKRYQAGSIA

-273 RAFQLDA
+273 RSFRLDA

-306 TRSPEQRTDN
+306 TRSPEQSTDN

-349 QSFYRQQNQA
+349 QTFYRQQNQV
-359 DIETLISELKGLH
+359 DIETLMSELKGLRI
-372 LQFKQLNDQQVPLAV
+372 QFKQLNDQQVPLAI

-434 LQSLRLGLEPEQI
+434 IQSLRLGLEPEQI

-462 QSQTFPT
+462 QAQTFPT

>member
-1 MSFIFQNQVS
+1 MSSIFSNRVS
-11 LGCSSRNNVKLTLK
+11 HPDLLGCNVKITLK
-25 KAVTFSSLS
+25 KVVTISSLS
-34 IIAMLLVGQVTMA
+34 IVMLLAGQMA
-47 QSEIQQEHSI
+47 NAASDIQQGSYT
-57 QKAAFNFEQALAQVQ
+57 QKAAFSFEQALARAQ
-72 SYQSQQ
+72 SYQTQQ
-78 GTWQAQQQMAEA
+78 GVWQAQQQMAEA
-90 NLKQSHLWANPS
+90 QLQQSRLWANPS
-102 LSIEQTGFQSDQ
+102 LSIEQTGLQSDQ

-126 DIFGQRKAAQNLAK
+126 DIFGQRKAAQHLAK
-140 VEISKIDLAE
+140 VEMSKVDLAE

-175 SLVGEQL
+175 SLIGEQL
-182 SVSQE
+182 AVSQE
-187 NLQASEKRYQAGSIA
+187 NLSASEKRYQAGSIA

-207 RVRMSHL
+207 RIRMSHL

-225 KLQVAKQQLVNLWG
+225 KLQVAKQQLANLWG
-239 GGSSQFQ
+239 GDSNQIQLSQSS
-246 LFQSPNQLWAL
+246 NQLWVL
-257 AANVEPSQD
+257 AADVDTGQD
-266 AQNNLLE
+266 RQNNLLE
-273 RAFQLDA
+273 RSFQLDA
-280 LAQQANIQQLKAK
+280 LAQQATIQQLKAK

-306 TRSPEQRTDN
+306 TRSPEQRTEN

-339 QAKQELSQRQ
+339 QVKQELSQRQ

-359 DIETLISELKGLH
+359 DIETLMSELKGLH
-372 LQFKQLNDQQVPLAV
+372 IQFKQLNDQQVPLAV

-434 LQSLRLGLEPEQI
+434 IQSLRLGLEPEQI

-462 QSQTFPT
+462 QAQTFPT

>member
-1 MSFIFQNQVS
+1 MSSIFSNRVS
-11 LGCSSRNNVKLTLK
+11 STSHLESNVQITLK
-25 KAVTFSSLS
+25 KVLRISSLS
-34 IIAMLLVGQVTMA
+34 VAMLLVGQVAMA
-47 QSEIQQEHSI
+47 QSDIQQERYI
-57 QKAAFNFEQALAQVQ
+57 KKAAFTFDQALEQVQ
-72 SYQSQQ
+72 KYQSQQ
-78 GTWQAQQQMAEA
+78 GVWQAQQQMAEA
-90 NLKQSHLWANPS
+90 NLKQSRLWANPS
-102 LSIEQTGFQSDQ
+102 ISIEQTGFQSDQ

-150 QRYKA
+150 QRYQA
-155 ELELIVKYFW
+155 ELGLIVKYFW

-175 SLVGEQL
+175 SLIAEQL
-182 SVSQE
+182 EVSQE

-239 GGSSQFQ
+239 GGSGQFQ

-273 RAFQLDA
+273 RSFQLDA
-280 LAQQANIQQLKAK
+280 LSQQANIQQLKAK
-293 ARPQPTVTLGVNN
+293 ARPHPTVTLGVNN
-306 TRSPEQRTDN
+306 TRSPEQSTDN

-349 QSFYRQQNQA
+349 QSFYRQQNQV
-359 DIETLISELKGLH
+359 DIETLMSELKGLRI
-372 LQFKQLNDQQVPLAV
+372 QFKQLNDQQVPLAI

-434 LQSLRLGLEPEQI
+434 IQSLRLGLEPEQI

-462 QSQTFPT
+462 QSQTFPI